1 LIDEPITNPFY
12 RFEIGPRRQL
22 VLDRGQFIVQRSQ
35 HGTPAPTSDAAY
47 LMANAVRL
55 TGPLDV
61 KALESGFSEVIRR
74 HETLRTSFSTIKGQ
88 RVQVIAEQLTMT
100 LPVLDLSH
108 LPRDRREAQVQR
120 YIAEELQLPFDLT
133 RSPLIRARLLRLD
146 TADHVLLMTM
156 HHHITDGWSMSVL
169 TQELSALYQAF
180 STNQPF
186 TRADLQL
193 QYDEALFESSTI
205 KRLLSA
211 FESLLSDIAAH
222 PKAHLLSLQ
231 LFGSKYLQS
240 STD

>member
-1 LIDEPITNPFY
+1 
-12 RFEIGPRRQL
+12 
-22 VLDRGQFIVQRSQ
+22 
-35 HGTPAPTSDAAY
+35 
-47 LMANAVRL
+47 
-55 TGPLDV
+55 
-61 KALESGFSEVIRR
+61 
-74 HETLRTSFSTIKGQ
+74 
-88 RVQVIAEQLTMT
+88 
-100 LPVLDLSH
+100 LDLSH

-240 STD
+240 STDWAFERACSGANVPTLTCPLQRHLRIGQRLLRDLFDQEALCEECHCPNGRIIKRGSQR